1 MNTKIIYKHK
11 NHLMLVSLILIVFAF
26 VNNYVTHNK
35 NILEI
40 LLMIASIVGILPILF
55 QAYSALKI
63 KVISIDV
70 LVVLAVLGAFIIK
83 NYEESAIV
91 TFLFLFGSFLEQKTL
106 NHTKK
111 AIKEL
116 TDLTP
121 LEAAVL
127 KDGLTVKIPIEEVLV
142 GDLVVV
148 KTGEKVPV
156 DGLIVEG
163 SGFLS
168 EASLTGESI
177 PVSKTLSDQVYA
189 SSILDDGHIVIKTTA
204 VLEDTTFGKIIEM
217 VVEAQDKKSRAWQ
230 FIDRFSTFYT
240 PVVLIFG
247 LLMGLLTK
255 DLELGVTILVLGCPG
270 ALVIGIPVSNVA
282 GIGFGAKHGILFKGS
297 ETISDLAKSD
307 VFIFDKTG
315 TLTKGFPEV
324 VEMIAYDSNVDK
336 IKNYYKSLE
345 ETQTHPLAKSILN
358 YIGDVSTFEVKDLNV
373 IKGQGIKGYINDKR
387 ILLGNQAL
395 MDDYQVE
402 LSSVLN
408 DIKRFEDKGLSYVIL
423 AEEEKVL
430 SVISI
435 GDQLRDN
442 INNDLKRLRQ
452 LGVKDTYILS
462 GDNQG
467 AVDKIKDSLNM
478 TQGFGGMLPKDKK
491 AFIDKL
497 VLEGRKVTFIGDGI
511 NDAPSLASATIGISI
526 KGGTDVAIETS
537 DVVLMH
543 HNLYHLATAKRLA
556 SKILRNMWQNIIISL
571 LVVIVLLYQVLYN
584 SQMTMSI
591 GMLVHELSILVVIL
605 NGMRL
610 LKTNIKEK

>member
-26 VNNYVTHNK
+26 VNYYVTHNK
-35 NILEI
+35 NISEI
-40 LLMIASIVGILPILF
+40 LLMIASILGLLPILF

-127 KDGLTVKIPIEEVLV
+127 KDGLTVKTPIEEVLV

-163 SGFLS
+163 SGYLS

-240 PVVLIFG
+240 PAVLIFG

-387 ILLGNQAL
+387 I
-395 MDDYQVE
+395 
-402 LSSVLN
+402 
-408 DIKRFEDKGLSYVIL
+408 
-423 AEEEKVL
+423 
-430 SVISI
+430 
-435 GDQLRDN
+435 
-442 INNDLKRLRQ
+442 
-452 LGVKDTYILS
+452 
-462 GDNQG
+462 
-467 AVDKIKDSLNM
+467 
-478 TQGFGGMLPKDKK
+478 
-491 AFIDKL
+491 
-497 VLEGRKVTFIGDGI
+497 
-511 NDAPSLASATIGISI
+511 
-526 KGGTDVAIETS
+526 
-537 DVVLMH
+537 
-543 HNLYHLATAKRLA
+543 
-556 SKILRNMWQNIIISL
+556 
-571 LVVIVLLYQVLYN
+571 
-584 SQMTMSI
+584 
-591 GMLVHELSILVVIL
+591 
-605 NGMRL
+605 
-610 LKTNIKEK
+610 